1 MDIIIN
7 KKYAVL
13 SKIGQ
18 GQFGQVY
25 SGKNMKTDEMVAI
38 KIEILDMSLNNL
50 KHETSLLHYLRSK
63 GVKQIPYVYWYGI
76 YMLKPVLI
84 MTKFDVS
91 LEDWLRTRQIFPND
105 AAAVAIKMV
114 NILDSIHG
122 EYVIHRD
129 LKPQNFMWKGDELY
143 LIDFGLSTVYVNEEK
158 KHILSKTDNTT
169 ILGTPKFIS
178 IYIHDGISGS
188 RRDDLISVIY
198 IYMYML
204 GNRHIQWENVQDC
217 AAQDGYPYAENH
229 ILHYKNQVRKCV
241 KMETNAVTE
250 GNLGQLLAYV
260 YDLKYVETPNYSKII
275 EMLKRV

>member
-25 SGKNMKTDEMVAI
+25 SGKNTKTNEIVAI

-50 KHETSLLHYLRSK
+50 KHETTLLHYLRSK
-63 GVKQIPYVYWYGI
+63 GVKHIPYVYWYGI

-91 LEDWLRTRQIFPND
+91 LEDWLRTRQIFQND
-105 AAAVAIKMV
+105 AVAVAIKMV

-129 LKPQNFMWKGDELY
+129 LKPQNFMWKGDELC

-158 KHILSKTDNTT
+158 KHIVSKTDNTT
-169 ILGTPKFIS
+169 ILGTPKFVS
-178 IYIHDGISGS
+178 IHIHDGISGS

-198 IYMYML
+198 IYIYML

-217 AAQDGYPYAENH
+217 AVQDGYPYAENH
-229 ILHYKNQVRKCV
+229 ILHYKNQARKRV
-241 KMETNAVTE
+241 KMETNATSD

-260 YDLKYVETPNYSKII
+260 YDMKYIETPNYSKII
-275 EMLKRV
+275 EMVKRV

>member
-1 MDIIIN
+1 MTIIIN
-7 KKYAVL
+7 KKYSVL

-25 SGKNMKTDEMVAI
+25 SGKNVKTDEIVAI

-50 KHETSLLHYLRSK
+50 KHETTLLHYLRSK
-63 GVKQIPYVYWYGI
+63 GVKQIPCVYWYGI

-84 MTKFDVS
+84 MTKFELS

-105 AAAVAIKMV
+105 AVAVAIKMV

-129 LKPQNFMWKGDELY
+129 LKPQNFMWRGDELY

-158 KHILSKTDNTT
+158 KHIVSKTDNTT
-169 ILGTPKFIS
+169 ILGTPKFVS
-178 IYIHDGISGS
+178 IHIHDGISGS

-198 IYMYML
+198 ICMYML

-217 AAQDGYPYAENH
+217 AVHDDYPYAENH
-229 ILHYKNQVRKCV
+229 ILHYKNQVRKRV
-241 KMETNAVTE
+241 KMETNSTSE
-250 GNLGQLLAYV
+250 GNLGQLLAYI

-275 EMLKRV
+275 EMLNRL

>member
-1 MDIIIN
+1 MTIIIN
-7 KKYAVL
+7 KKYAIL

-25 SGKNMKTDEMVAI
+25 SGKNVKTDEIVAI

-50 KHETSLLHYLRSK
+50 KHETTLLHYLRSK
-63 GVKQIPYVYWYGI
+63 GVKHIPYVYWYGI

-84 MTKFDVS
+84 MTKFEIS

-105 AAAVAIKMV
+105 AAAVAIMMV

-129 LKPQNFMWKGDELY
+129 LKPQNFMWRGDELY

-158 KHILSKTDNTT
+158 KHIVSKTDNTT
-169 ILGTPKFIS
+169 ILGTPKFVS

-217 AAQDGYPYAENH
+217 AAHDDYPYTENH
-229 ILHYKNQVRKCV
+229 ILHYKNQVRKRV
-241 KMETNAVTE
+241 KMDTNTTTE

-275 EMLKRV
+275 EMLNRL